1 MDINLIK
8 KALPH
13 IDKIWVKGGEWFI
26 HFVPDAEMVKLNE
39 TTIKDAPKQL
49 KKK

>member
-8 KALPH
+8 KVLPH
-13 IDKIWVKGGEWFI
+13 VDKIWVKGGEWFI
-26 HFVPDAEMVKLNE
+26 HYVPDAEVITE
-39 TTIKDAPKQL
+39 TTIKDAPKQI